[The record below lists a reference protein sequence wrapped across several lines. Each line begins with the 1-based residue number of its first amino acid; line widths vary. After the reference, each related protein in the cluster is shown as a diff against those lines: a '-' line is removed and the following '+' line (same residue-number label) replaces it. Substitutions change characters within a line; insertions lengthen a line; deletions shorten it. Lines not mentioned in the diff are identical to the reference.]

1 MPLCGKHLA
10 RNNRERGKR
19 MFKKILVATDAS
31 EYSVHALVKAVELAK
46 LLGSEIELLHVID
59 HPAAFVGMHS
69 EAYHMTLT
77 DAEIEDNGNSV
88 LNETVK
94 AVSIGD
100 VPLRR
105 HIATGYADVASLE
118 NAEKLGCDLI
128 VMGTKGHRPLIGA
141 LMGSVTQRV
150 VSDAECPVLVV
161 K

>member
-1 MPLCGKHLA
+1 
-10 RNNRERGKR
+10 
-19 MFKKILVATDAS
+19 MFKRILVATDAS
-31 EYSVHALVKAVELAK
+31 EYSVHALKQAVELAK
-46 LLGSEIELLHVID
+46 LAGGEIELLHVVD

-77 DAEIEDNGNSV
+77 DDEIAEIGNSV

-94 AVSIGD
+94 TVSVGD

-105 HIATGYADVASLE
+105 HIATGYADIAILE
-118 NAEKLGCDLI
+118 YAEKYKADLI
-128 VMGTKGHRPLIGA
+128 VMGTKGHRPLVAA

-150 VSDAECPVLVV
+150 VGDANCPVLVV

>member
-1 MPLCGKHLA
+1 
-10 RNNRERGKR
+10 
-19 MFKKILVATDAS
+19 MFKRILVATDAS
-31 EYSVHALVKAVELAK
+31 EYSIHALDKAVAIAK
-46 LLGSEIELLHVID
+46 LLGAEIELLHVID

-77 DAEIEDNGNSV
+77 DAEIEDIGNSV

-94 AVSIGD
+94 TVSVGD

-105 HIATGYADVASLE
+105 HIATGYADVAILE
-118 NAEKLGCDLI
+118 TAQKLKCDLI
-128 VMGTKGHRPLIGA
+128 VMGTKGHRPFIGA

-150 VSDAECPVLVV
+150 VGDAECPVLVV